1 MEDLDGAAGDGGG
14 GVDDLD
20 PGSGDAFDERS
31 EEGVVRTAEDEDV
44 GSFIEK
50 GLHRGA
56 DDLLCFRAVQDAP
69 FDQFHEA
76 FADMFHDSD
85 IVFELSPGLQV
96 LGPLEGTGRRQD
108 ADDPALRPEGR
119 RLDGRLHPDEGH
131 VGVFRTEGGDGR
143 GRGRVAGDDDDI
155 RPESAQDVGDGAG
168 AVLDIGDRFLAV
180 GTVGIVGKEDITLV
194 RENLDQ
200 FPIDGKTAGSG
211 VEYADCSHTHCKN
224 TKNYSYFCHSK
235 QIVMTGQDQIKDLRE
250 RLKTLEACL
259 DIAGKRK
266 EVEERTAESLSP
278 DFWNDP
284 KAAEAFLKKLSGVK
298 SWVSD
303 FDKAAGAIDDLDVL
317 YEFARDSVAGSEE
330 ESMETDETRE
340 LDAAYRTA
348 LDAVEALELRNML
361 GNEGDNLGA
370 VLTINSGAGGTEAND
385 WSAMLMRMY
394 LRWGERNGYKMTVTS
409 LLEGEE
415 AGIKSATIEVD
426 GDYAYGYLKAENGV
440 HRLVRISPFNAQ
452 GKRQTTFSSVFVYPL
467 VDDTIH
473 IEINPSDLEWDTFR
487 SGGHGGQNVN
497 KVETGVRVRHIPSGI
512 MVENTETRSQQDNR
526 QRALLI
532 LKSRLY
538 DIELKK
544 RQEKQAELEGQK
556 KRIEWGSQIRNY
568 VLHPYKLVKD
578 LRTGYST
585 ADTQGVL
592 DGDLN
597 EFMKTYLMGNGA
609 AVTDPDDLD

>member
-1 MEDLDGAAGDGGG
+1 M
-14 GVDDLD
+14 
-20 PGSGDAFDERS
+20 
-31 EEGVVRTAEDEDV
+31 T
-44 GSFIEK
+44 
-50 GLHRGA
+50 
-56 DDLLCFRAVQDAP
+56 
-69 FDQFHEA
+69 
-76 FADMFHDSD
+76 
-85 IVFELSPGLQV
+85 
-96 LGPLEGTGRRQD
+96 
-108 ADDPALRPEGR
+108 
-119 RLDGRLHPDEGH
+119 
-131 VGVFRTEGGDGR
+131 
-143 GRGRVAGDDDDI
+143 
-155 RPESAQDVGDGAG
+155 
-168 AVLDIGDRFLAV
+168 
-180 GTVGIVGKEDITLV
+180 TL
-194 RENLDQ
+194 
-200 FPIDGKTAGSG
+200 
-211 VEYADCSHTHCKN
+211 
-224 TKNYSYFCHSK
+224 
-235 QIVMTGQDQIKDLRE
+235 DQIKDLHS
-250 RLKTLEACL
+250 RLETLLRCL
-259 DIAGKRK
+259 DIPGKRR
-266 EVEERTAESLSP
+266 EVELKTQESLSP

-284 KAAEAFLKKLSGVK
+284 KSAEAFLKKLALVK
-298 SWVSD
+298 SWVTD
-303 FDKAAGAIDDLDVL
+303 YDKAASLLDDLDVL
-317 YEFARDSVAGSEE
+317 YDFAR
-330 ESMETDETRE
+330 ESLSGADDEAVKTPETRE
-340 LDAAYRTA
+340 LDASYKAA
-348 LDAVEALELRNML
+348 VEAVEALELRNML
-361 GNEGDNLGA
+361 GGEGDNLGA

-467 VDDTIH
+467 VDDSIN

-538 DIELKK
+538 DIELRK

-578 LRTGYST
+578 LRTGCST
-585 ADTQGVL
+585 ADTQAVL
-592 DGDLN
+592 DGDIN
-597 EFMKTYLMGNGA
+597 AFMKSYLMGTGA

>member
-1 MEDLDGAAGDGGG
+1 ML
-14 GVDDLD
+14 
-20 PGSGDAFDERS
+20 
-31 EEGVVRTAEDEDV
+31 T
-44 GSFIEK
+44 
-50 GLHRGA
+50 
-56 DDLLCFRAVQDAP
+56 
-69 FDQFHEA
+69 
-76 FADMFHDSD
+76 
-85 IVFELSPGLQV
+85 
-96 LGPLEGTGRRQD
+96 LE
-108 ADDPALRPEGR
+108 
-119 RLDGRLHPDEGH
+119 
-131 VGVFRTEGGDGR
+131 
-143 GRGRVAGDDDDI
+143 
-155 RPESAQDVGDGAG
+155 
-168 AVLDIGDRFLAV
+168 
-180 GTVGIVGKEDITLV
+180 
-194 RENLDQ
+194 
-200 FPIDGKTAGSG
+200 
-211 VEYADCSHTHCKN
+211 
-224 TKNYSYFCHSK
+224 
-235 QIVMTGQDQIKDLRE
+235 QIKDLRS
-250 RLKTLEACL
+250 RLDTLESCL
-259 DIAGKRK
+259 DIAGKRR
-266 EVEERTAESLSP
+266 EVEQKTAESLAP

-284 KAAEAFLKKLSGVK
+284 KAAETFLKKLAGVK
-298 SWVSD
+298 SWVQD
-303 FDKAAGAIDDLDVL
+303 FDNARMLADDLDVM
-317 YEFARDSVAGSEE
+317 YEFARESLGGSEDE
-330 ESMETDETRE
+330 ALETAETRE
-340 LDAAYRTA
+340 AEDLYKKAV
-348 LDAVEALELRNML
+348 DAVEALELKNML
-361 GNEGDNLGA
+361 GGEGDNLGA

-385 WSAMLMRMY
+385 WSSMLMRMY

-415 AGIKSATIEVD
+415 AGIKSATIEVE

-467 VDDTIH
+467 VDDSIH
-473 IEINPSDLEWDTFR
+473 IDINPGDLEWDTFR

-597 EFMKTYLMGNGA
+597 EFMKSYLMGNGA
-609 AVTDPDDLD
+609 AAVPQDDDLDI